1 MAIDS
6 SPWSH
11 REAPASDLE
20 LVKLQPDLLNA
31 LAHGEEEIAKI
42 LSPNRLTP
50 YLISDCQPVW
60 ERRRKQIVNNPDDRP
75 WVTRLL
81 VHKPSGNAVGR
92 AGFHGAPD
100 ERGMVEIGYAIDPS
114 YRRRGYARAANNIL
128 LEAAAKC
135 QEVKVVRATVQPSNV
150 ASTNLILSFGF
161 EKVGEQWDDE
171 DGLET
176 IFERPSEAKQESG
189 RTSTAT

>member
-1 MAIDS
+1 MTIDS

-11 REAPASDLE
+11 RGAPDFE
-20 LVKLQPDLLNA
+20 LVQLPPDLLDA
-31 LAHGEEEIAKI
+31 LAYGDEETAKSM
-42 LSPNRLTP
+42 SPNILTR
-50 YLISDCQPVW
+50 YLILDCQPVW
-60 ERRRKQIVNNPDDRP
+60 ERRRKQIASNPDDRS

-81 VHKPSGNAVGR
+81 VHKPSGAAVGR

-100 ERGMVEIGYAIDPS
+100 DRGMVEIGYSIDPS
-114 YRRRGYARAANNIL
+114 YRRRGYARAATTIL
-128 LEAAAKC
+128 LEAAANHP
-135 QEVKVVRATVQPSNV
+135 QVKVVRATVQPSNV

-189 RTSTAT
+189 RTSTAA